1 MKRTIQATLLSIFV
15 ITSGAAL
22 AENYELEPC
31 VNGEV
36 SASGLFPTQ
45 EAEDQFITSRLQ
57 ASNWDLEPCI
67 NGDVSPSDMFPSQ
80 VAEDRQH
87 MVQANRYGRIE

>member
-1 MKRTIQATLLSIFV
+1 MKRTIQVTLFSV
-15 ITSGAAL
+15 CMVAYVAM

-45 EAEDQFITSRLQ
+45 EAEDRFIISQLQ

-67 NGDVSPSDMFPSQ
+67 NGDVSSSGMFPNQ
-80 VAEDRQH
+80 DAEDRYHVIQTDK
-87 MVQANRYGRIE
+87 YGKVK